1 MDEFTS
7 LNEKKEKALKNLE
20 IAKKKAEIRD
30 IEAQYKILPHLKKQM
45 LESKTFFLVAFIF
58 LNLVVVEIFSMWA
71 IATLK
76 DVSPLG
82 GLIAAVVGEG
92 FIFAIYCAKS
102 FNSKKAEVASE
113 LERAKFEFDRSKIM
127 DEMNDID
134 DNAAG

>member
-1 MDEFTS
+1 
-7 LNEKKEKALKNLE
+7 
-20 IAKKKAEIRD
+20 
-30 IEAQYKILPHLKKQM
+30 M

-113 LERAKFEFDRSKIM
+113 LEREKFEFSKFKSR
-127 DEMNDID
+127 DDTNETNND
-134 DNAAG
+134 AAG